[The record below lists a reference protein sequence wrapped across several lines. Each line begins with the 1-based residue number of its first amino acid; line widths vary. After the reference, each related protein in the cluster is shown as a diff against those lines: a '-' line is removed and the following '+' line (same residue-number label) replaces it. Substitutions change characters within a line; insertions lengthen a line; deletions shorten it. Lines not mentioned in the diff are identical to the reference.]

1 MEIWKVGSNWHPQ
14 GKKEFSIMDIFL
26 KYEIVFAYKNI
37 RNFSSVQEGDLIAIA
52 DGYKIQHIGRAEATP
67 QDIII
72 MNKNFTSADKKRF
85 SYSADTSGIRV
96 TINKVIVPI
105 LYQCSYRFTKIA
117 DKSIRQQIKRL
128 WG

>member
-1 MEIWKVGSNWHPQ
+1 
-14 GKKEFSIMDIFL
+14 MDIFL

-52 DGYKIQHIGRAEATP
+52 DGYQIQHIGRAEATP

-72 MNKNFTSADKKRF
+72 MNKNFTSADKNRF